1 KALKMIFVCGNEPA
15 DQDKEVTL
23 DSVAKLAV
31 GKDII
36 INTIYC
42 RWSSVMPGEVEGWQ
56 NFAKKAEG
64 RFAQIDM
71 KKGTVAIAT
80 PQDRK
85 LEELGARINRTYV
98 AYGLKEIR
106 EAKVENQ
113 TAQDANASRARAG
126 AARAVSKATGL
137 YRSSDWDL
145 VDRMKEDPKFDVKK
159 V

>member
-1 KALKMIFVCGNEPA
+1 NGLRIAAAGSEEYVARVCRDAVVEQKWSEDKKALKMIFVCGNEPA

-85 LEELGARINRTYV
+85 LEQLAASIN
-98 AYGLKEIR
+98 
-106 EAKVENQ
+106 
-113 TAQDANASRARAG
+113 
-126 AARAVSKATGL
+126 
-137 YRSSDWDL
+137 
-145 VDRMKEDPKFDVKK
+145 
-159 V
+159 